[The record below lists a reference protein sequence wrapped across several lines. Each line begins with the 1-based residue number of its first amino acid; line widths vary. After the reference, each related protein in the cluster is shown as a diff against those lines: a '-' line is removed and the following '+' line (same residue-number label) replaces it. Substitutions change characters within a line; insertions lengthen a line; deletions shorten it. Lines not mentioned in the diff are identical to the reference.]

1 VRSVLYYVHH
11 QGLGHWR
18 RALAVT
24 AHLSRPVIFASSAP
38 PPQPLPA
45 SARFRLLPND
55 FPAPAEAG
63 ADAHG
68 RLHWAPSRHDGLLG
82 RHHLLLA
89 EAARHRPLLAV
100 VDVSVEVTVLLRT
113 SGIPVIAV
121 RQPGRR
127 DDDAHTLGFALA
139 DEVVMPVPEEWG
151 LHAGLARTTAVGLV
165 GAGAP
170 AGVGSAEF
178 ETAGFGS
185 AGFGSA
191 GFETAEFETAEFE
204 TAGFGSAEF
213 ETAEFET
220 AGFGSAGFGSAGLR
234 SAAAVGA
241 PDRPRVLI
249 VVGQGGSRLDA
260 HQCALIAAD
269 LPDHPVRVLG
279 LPLRPNRPSGPGNLT
294 FVGRVN
300 DPRAELAA
308 ADVVIGNA
316 GLGTVSDVVG
326 AGRAFVAVPEDRP
339 FEEQHAT
346 GRALAAHRQAVVLTD
361 LPAAGG
367 WRTAVAQA
375 IARGPADLTVDGAA
389 RFAELIEV
397 RAAAGEGSSS
407 VPVVRH
413 AIPAPAREAVP
424 R

>member
-1 VRSVLYYVHH
+1 MRSVLYYVHH

-151 LHAGLARTTAVGLV
+151 LHAGLARTTAVGLI

-170 AGVGSAEF
+170 DALGPAGL
-178 ETAGFGS
+178 
-185 AGFGSA
+185 
-191 GFETAEFETAEFE
+191 
-204 TAGFGSAEF
+204 GSAEF

-269 LPDHPVRVLG
+269 LPDHQVRVLG
-279 LPLRPNRPSGPGNLT
+279 LRPNRPFGPGNLT
-294 FVGRVN
+294 FVGRVS

>member
-1 VRSVLYYVHH
+1 MRSVLYYVHH
-11 QGLGHWR
+11 HGLGHWR

-55 FPAPAEAG
+55 FPAPDEAG

-165 GAGAP
+165 GADAP
-170 AGVGSAEF
+170 AGLGSGGLGPAEFESAGFGPAKF
-178 ETAGFGS
+178 ETAG
-185 AGFGSA
+185 
-191 GFETAEFETAEFE
+191 
-204 TAGFGSAEF
+204 
-213 ETAEFET
+213 
-220 AGFGSAGFGSAGLR
+220 LV
-234 SAAAVGA
+234 SAAAMGT

-269 LPDHPVRVLG
+269 LPDHQVRVLG
-279 LPLRPNRPSGPGNLT
+279 LRPNRRSGPGNLT

-339 FEEQHAT
+339 FDEQHAT
-346 GRALAAHRQAVVLTD
+346 GRALAAHRHAVVLTD

-389 RFAELIEV
+389 RFAELIEA